1 MKKNL
6 KITFVLFILTGLAT
20 VATAQT
26 EKGNFLLSGS
36 GSLDFALLSL
46 KLKNDNT
53 SEDAGKMTNLEFTPG
68 VGYFIANN
76 LAVGLEFSISSAS
89 QKNDGDKYTETTTM
103 LWPFAR
109 LYFGKSNVK
118 PFVQAGVGP
127 GWEKWG
133 YKNDKETE
141 NLIGYE
147 FDGGL
152 AVFLSPNISLDL
164 ILGYGGATAKITDYR
179 NMEWKTTASG
189 FGGSI
194 GFSIVF

>member
-6 KITFVLFILTGLAT
+6 KISFVLFILTGLAT
-20 VATAQT
+20 VTAAQT
-26 EKGNFLLSGS
+26 EKGSFLLSGS
-36 GSLDFALLSL
+36 GSLDFAWLSL
-46 KLKNDNT
+46 KLENDNT
-53 SEDAGKMTNLEFTPG
+53 SEDAGKMSNLEFTPG
-68 VGYFIANN
+68 AGYFIADN
-76 LAVGLEFSISSAS
+76 LAVGLEFSLSSAS
-89 QKNDGDKYTETTTM
+89 QKEDGDKYTETTTM
-103 LWPFAR
+103 LLPFAR

-141 NLIGYE
+141 NLVGYE

-152 AVFLSPNISLDL
+152 AVFISPNISLDF
-164 ILGYGGATAKITDYR
+164 ILGYAGATAKIKDYQ
-179 NMEWKTTASG
+179 NVEWKTTASG

-194 GFSIVF
+194 GFSIIF